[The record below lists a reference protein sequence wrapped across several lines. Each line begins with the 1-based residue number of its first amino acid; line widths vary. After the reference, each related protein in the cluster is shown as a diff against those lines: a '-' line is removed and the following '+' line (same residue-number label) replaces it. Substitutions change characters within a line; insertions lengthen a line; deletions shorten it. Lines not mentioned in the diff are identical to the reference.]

1 MRRALPL
8 FLLALSFPVL
18 SFALPQGFAP
28 GSLWL
33 STTDASAGQ
42 TIKVYSVLYNSSA
55 HDFEGDIDFEAD
67 GESIQTLHF
76 KLDPGETRIFSADW
90 SAVAGRH
97 SFSAQLKNV
106 PSGSVAGP
114 SVTDTVTLT
123 VAASA
128 PSIAQTY
135 LTAANDFLASTSP
148 GLASFA
154 AGIASTTESWRQAG
168 ADWLS
173 KELYT
178 DQSTAASASSTAGAA
193 EDGLVLGTSTY
204 RQSAEASGG
213 LWSALKHI
221 LFTVL
226 LYICTIQILFYLA
239 LLVLIFILYKI
250 VRALFTL
257 RRPNGR

>member
-28 GSLWL
+28 ASLWL
-33 STTDASAGQ
+33 STTEATAGEN
-42 TIKVYSVLYNSSA
+42 IKVYSVLYNSA
-55 HDFEGDIDFEAD
+55 ADAFEGDIDFEAD

-76 KLDPGETRIFSADW
+76 KLGAGETQIFSADW
-90 SAVAGRH
+90 SATAGEH
-97 SFSAQLKNV
+97 AFSAQLKNV
-106 PSGSVAGP
+106 PSGSVGGPAVTNTVTIVVASSSP
-114 SVTDTVTLT
+114 SVT
-123 VAASA
+123 
-128 PSIAQTY
+128 QTY
-135 LTAANDFLASTSP
+135 LNAANDFLASTSP

-154 AGIASTTESWRQAG
+154 ADIASTTESWRQAG

-178 DQSTAASASSTAGAA
+178 DQSTAASASSTAGTT

-204 RQSAEASGG
+204 RQSAQVSGG
-213 LWSALKHI
+213 LWGTIKHAL
-221 LFTVL
+221 LTVL

-239 LLVLIFILYKI
+239 LLALLFILYKI

-257 RRPNGR
+257 RRPDGR